1 MNKTIMALLS
11 VLVMFPVVFAASG
24 LSGTSPIPTPPN
36 FQITSS
42 LTSLCKGSVNYIP
55 VKVTN
60 TGALGN
66 PTMQSII
73 LTFSQTRGLTPFG
86 ATSGSIPNVTS
97 GSSNT
102 VYMPVLVSP
111 NASSV
116 ISTGVNIGYYFYQL
130 YSDSETRNL
139 TFSTV
144 VCPTPLAIQVYPRI
158 ITNTG
163 AQNLTFNLT
172 NDGKTNLNTVSVGVS
187 ISGRQGIALLGNPP
201 QPVKSLLPN
210 QTAQVKQQIYVSLQ
224 NISQM
229 IPVNVSVNFYNGS
242 NLNQIFQNTF
252 LLFGGIINMTPTS
265 ITTTPTTI
273 TSGSTFSISFVLT
286 NTGTSAASSVTATA
300 IAPPGFTHYGTTPTF
315 VGSVA
320 ADSQTPVTLSLI
332 TGPNVTSGTYK
343 IPIEINYLDELR
355 NGLTYWVNVSV
366 NVQGAGGFA
375 STTVGSGSGTGT
387 VSSANATRAYRR
399 GEYGAQGGGFVTWII
414 AAAVVVVV
422 AVLAFLFVRRRRRRK
437 LKQNAAKK

>member
-1 MNKTIMALLS
+1 MNKTILALLS
-11 VLVMFPVVFAASG
+11 ILVMFPIVFAAG
-24 LSGTSPIPTPPN
+24 LSGTAPIPTPPG

-42 LTSLCKGSVNYIP
+42 LTTLCKGSVNYIP

-66 PTMQSII
+66 PTMQSVI
-73 LTFSQTRGLTPFG
+73 LTLSSTRGLTPFG
-86 ATSGSIPNVTS
+86 ATSAQIANITS
-97 GSSNT
+97 SNSNT
-102 VYMPVLVSP
+102 VRMSVLVSP

-158 ITNTG
+158 ITKTG

-172 NDGKTNLNTVSVGVS
+172 NNGKTNLSTVSVGVS
-187 ISGRQGIALLGNPP
+187 ISGRQGIALLGNQP
-201 QPVKSLLPN
+201 QPVMSLRPN
-210 QTAQVKQQIYVSLQ
+210 QTANVKQQIYVSLQ

-242 NLNQIFQNTF
+242 NLNQIFQSTF

-265 ITTTPTTI
+265 ITTTPAMI

-300 IAPPGFTHYGTTPTF
+300 IAPSGFTHYGTTPTF

-332 TGPNVTSGTYK
+332 TGANVTSGTYNIPVK
-343 IPIEINYLDELR
+343 ITYLDELR
-355 NGLTYWVNVSV
+355 NSLTSWVNVSV
-366 NVQGAGGFA
+366 SVHGSGATPSMNANGATVAPAGINA
-375 STTVGSGSGTGT
+375 SRYPRYQSGSGFLGT
-387 VSSANATRAYRR
+387 ALIV
-399 GEYGAQGGGFVTWII
+399 I
-414 AAAVVVVV
+414 VVVV
-422 AVLAFLFVRRRRRRK
+422 AAALAFLFMRRRNKRK
-437 LKQNAAKK
+437 QDGKK

>member
-1 MNKTIMALLS
+1 MNKKILALLS
-11 VLVMFPVVFAASG
+11 ILVMFPVVFASG
-24 LSGTSPIPTPPN
+24 LSGTSPIPTPPG

-42 LTSLCKGSVNYIP
+42 LTTLCKGSVNYIP

-66 PTMQSII
+66 PTMQSVI
-73 LTFSQTRGLTPFG
+73 LTLSSTRGLTPFG
-86 ATSGSIPNVTS
+86 ATSSSIANITS
-97 GSSNT
+97 SNSNT
-102 VYMPVLVSP
+102 VLMPVLVSP

-158 ITNTG
+158 ITQTG

-172 NDGKTNLNTVSVGVS
+172 NNGKTNLNTVSVGVS

-201 QPVKSLLPN
+201 QPVMSLRPN
-210 QTAQVKQQIYVSLQ
+210 QTANVKQQIYVSLQ

-242 NLNQIFQNTF
+242 NLNQIFENTF

-265 ITTTPTTI
+265 ITTTPATI

-300 IAPPGFTHYGTTPTF
+300 IAPSGFTHYGTTPTF

-332 TGPNVTSGTYK
+332 TGTNVITGTYK
-343 IPIEINYLDELR
+343 IPIQITYQDELR
-355 NGLTYWVNVSV
+355 NSLTSWVNVTVS
-366 NVQGAGGFA
+366 VQGTGAAAAPGVVAGTISA
-375 STTVGSGSGTGT
+375 A
-387 VSSANATRAYRR
+387 SANTTRAAAYRR
-399 GEYGAQGGGFVTWII
+399 EYSQSGGGPLDWII
-414 AAAVVVVV
+414 GAVAVVIV
-422 AVLAFLFVRRRRRRK
+422 AVVAFLFLRK
-437 LKQNAAKK
+437 RNKRKQKQQEAKR

>member
-11 VLVMFPVVFAASG
+11 VLVLFPVVFAAG
-24 LSGTSPIPTPPN
+24 LSGTSPDTNATGVPDN
-36 FQITSS
+36 LQHYD
-42 LTSLCKGSVNYIP
+42 LCKGSVNYIP
-55 VKVTN
+55 VTVTN
-60 TGALGN
+60 NGALGN
-66 PTMQSII
+66 PTMQSVI
-73 LTFSQTRGLTPFG
+73 LTLSSIRGLTPFG
-86 ATSGSIPNVTS
+86 RTSGSIPNITA
-97 GSSNT
+97 NNAKT
-102 VYMPVLVSP
+102 VYLPVLVSP

-158 ITNTG
+158 ITQTG

-172 NDGKTNLNTVSVGVS
+172 NNGATNLNTVSVGVS

-201 QPVKSLLPN
+201 QPVKSLRPS
-210 QTAQVKQQIYVSLQ
+210 QTANVKQQIYVSLQ

-265 ITTTPTTI
+265 ITTTPTMI
-273 TSGSTFSISFVLT
+273 TPGSTFSISFVLT

-300 IAPPGFTHYGTTPTF
+300 IAPVGFTHYGTSPTF

-332 TGPNVTSGTYK
+332 TGTNLTSGTYK
-343 IPIEINYLDELR
+343 IPI
-355 NGLTYWVNVSV
+355 G
-366 NVQGAGGFA
+366 
-375 STTVGSGSGTGT
+375 
-387 VSSANATRAYRR
+387 
-399 GEYGAQGGGFVTWII
+399 
-414 AAAVVVVV
+414 
-422 AVLAFLFVRRRRRRK
+422 
-437 LKQNAAKK
+437 

>member
-11 VLVMFPVVFAASG
+11 MLVLFPVVFAG
-24 LSGTSPIPTPPN
+24 LSGTAPIPAPPG
-36 FQITSS
+36 FQINSNT
-42 LTSLCKGSVNYIP
+42 TGLCRGMVNYIP
-55 VKVTN
+55 IKVTN
-60 TGALGN
+60 TGALGD

-73 LTFSQTRGLTPFG
+73 LTLATARGFTAFG
-86 ATSGSIPNVTS
+86 NGTAVSIHNITVDN
-97 GSSNT
+97 SST
-102 VYMPVLVSP
+102 VDLPVLVSP

-116 ISTGVNIGYYFYQL
+116 VSLGVNIDYYFYQL

-139 TFSTV
+139 TFSTYA
-144 VCPTPLAIQVYPRI
+144 CSTPLAIQVYPRI
-158 ITNTG
+158 ITQTG

-172 NDGKTNLNTVSVGVS
+172 NNGDAALNAVSVGVS

-201 QPVKSLLPN
+201 QPVKSILPG
-210 QTAQVKQQIYVSLQ
+210 QTADVKQQIYVSLE

-265 ITTTPTTI
+265 VTI
-273 TSGSTFSISFVLT
+273 TPSTITPGSTFSISFVLT

-300 IAPPGFTHYGTTPTF
+300 IAPAGFTHYGTSPTF

-332 TGPNVTSGTYK
+332 TSSNLTSGTYK
-343 IPIEINYLDELR
+343 IPVQINYQDELR
-355 NGLTYWVNVSV
+355 NSLTTWVNVSV
-366 NVQGAGGFA
+366 SVQGSGAISAIGNGSRITVTGN
-375 STTVGSGSGTGT
+375 STR
-387 VSSANATRAYRR
+387 VSQYGR
-399 GEYGAQGGGFVTWII
+399 GQGGGFLALI
-414 AAAVVVVV
+414 AGAVVVVV
-422 AVLAFLFVRRRRRRK
+422 AAIAAFLFIRRRRGRK
-437 LKQNAAKK
+437 QKEQKEKR